1 LFVNTPTIYEFP
13 LNERIRV
20 FMRLEQLFE
29 QLNHFMEGSTVPD
42 HRAVISVLLDIL
54 MIFSRNDL
62 KSELLKEL
70 DRHSKTLNLISS
82 NQGVD
87 TEKLDQILSNLTD
100 ISKKL
105 YNTNGKIGV
114 SIMESDLFQSI
125 SQRNS
130 IPGGTCSFDLPAF
143 HYWLEQDKESQQHD
157 LAQWTKPLINIRA
170 AIELILSFI
179 RQSSLPT
186 QQLANAGFFQL
197 SLDKS
202 QSFQLLRVSVDSSLP
217 LFAEISGGKHR
228 FTIRFMSPSSGS
240 KRPRQIAEDVPFSL
254 TSCIF

>member
-1 LFVNTPTIYEFP
+1 VNTPTIYEFP

-29 QLNHFMEGSTVPD
+29 QLSHFMSGSTVSD
-42 HRAVISVLLDIL
+42 NRAVISVLLDIL

-70 DRHSKTLNLISS
+70 ERHSKTLNLNSN

-87 TEKLDQILSNLTD
+87 TEKLDQILANLAD

-114 SIMESDLFQSI
+114 HIMESDLFQSI
-125 SQRNS
+125 SQRSS

-143 HYWLEQDKESQQHD
+143 HYWLEQDAETQQQD
-157 LAQWTKPLINIRA
+157 LNQWTKSLANIRV
-170 AIELILSFI
+170 AIELILNFI

-186 QQLANAGFFQL
+186 QQYATAGFFQL
-197 SLDKS
+197 ALDKS
-202 QSFQLLRVSVDSSLP
+202 QSFQLIRVSIGRSLP

-228 FTIRFMSPSSGS
+228 FTIRFMTPSSGK
-240 KRPRQIAEDVPFSL
+240 KRPQQTTEDVPFLL

>member
-1 LFVNTPTIYEFP
+1 MNKLTVYEFP

-29 QLNHFMEGSTVPD
+29 QLNHFLSGSTVSD
-42 HRAVISVLLDIL
+42 RRAVISVLLDIL

-70 DRHSKTLNLISS
+70 DRHSKTLHLISN

-87 TEKLDQILSNLTD
+87 TDKLNQILTNLKE

-105 YNTNGKIGV
+105 YDSNGKIGV
-114 SIMESDLFQSI
+114 NIMESDLFQSI

-143 HYWLEQDKESQQHD
+143 HYWLEQDREAQQQD
-157 LAQWTKPLINIRA
+157 LSQWTKPLDNIRA
-170 AIELILSFI
+170 AIELILGFI

-186 QQLANAGFFQL
+186 EEIASAGFFQL
-197 SLDKS
+197 ALDKS
-202 QSFQLLRVSVDSSLP
+202 QSFQLLRVAVDPSLP
-217 LFAEISGGKHR
+217 YFAEISGGKHR
-228 FTIRFMSPSSGS
+228 FTIRFMSPSSGIT
-240 KRPRQIAEDVPFSL
+240 RPSQTTDNIPFSL
-254 TSCIF
+254 TRCIF

>member
-1 LFVNTPTIYEFP
+1 MNTPTIYEFP

-29 QLNHFMEGSTVPD
+29 QLNHFMSGSTVSD
-42 HRAVISVLLDIL
+42 SRAVISVLLDIL

-70 DRHSKTLNLISS
+70 DRHSKTLNLISN

-87 TEKLDQILSNLTD
+87 TEKLNQILTNLGN
-100 ISKKL
+100 ISKNL

-114 SIMESDLFQSI
+114 KIMESDLFQSI
-125 SQRNS
+125 SQRSS

-143 HYWLEQDKESQQHD
+143 HYWLEQDAENQQHD
-157 LAQWTKPLINIRA
+157 LNQWTEPLANIRA
-170 AIELILSFI
+170 AIELILNFI

-186 QQLANAGFFQL
+186 QQYATAGFFQL
-197 SLDKS
+197 ALDKS
-202 QSFQLLRVSVDSSLP
+202 QSFQLIRVSIDPSLP

-228 FTIRFMSPSSGS
+228 FTIRFMSPSSGK
-240 KRPRQIAEDVPFSL
+240 KRPQQITEDVSFSL

>member
-1 LFVNTPTIYEFP
+1 MNTPTIYEFP

-29 QLNHFMEGSTVPD
+29 QLSHFMSGSTVSD
-42 HRAVISVLLDIL
+42 NRAVISVLLDIL

-70 DRHSKTLNLISS
+70 ERHSKTLNLISN

-87 TEKLDQILSNLTD
+87 TEKLDQILANLAD

-105 YNTNGKIGV
+105 YNTNGKIGIH
-114 SIMESDLFQSI
+114 IMESDLFQSI
-125 SQRNS
+125 SQRSS

-143 HYWLEQDKESQQHD
+143 HYWLEQDAETQQQD
-157 LAQWTKPLINIRA
+157 LNQWTKSLANIRA
-170 AIELILSFI
+170 AIELILTFI

-186 QQLANAGFFQL
+186 QQYATAGFFQL
-197 SLDKS
+197 ALDKS
-202 QSFQLLRVSVDSSLP
+202 QSFQLIRVSIDRSLP

-228 FTIRFMSPSSGS
+228 FTIRFMSPSSGK
-240 KRPRQIAEDVPFSL
+240 KRPQQTTEDVPFSL